1 MALHLLATSFT
12 APGADLR
19 WDDEFLRAERS
30 RLGLG
35 RRTDRMTAAVLSAL
49 DRLEGRPDD
58 APLIFASMLG
68 VQSRITALQNDLID
82 FPEDQI
88 GPVSFSCSV
97 HNAVPG
103 AAAIRF
109 GMKVP
114 VFSLAGFDRLP
125 ARAFQLADAV
135 LSAGDAEKALVILTE
150 ECSPFAERAMMLSGL
165 EPMEFAALF
174 LLKRADADDPGAWP
188 GPSPELNYC
197 QWIGNLLP
205 G

>member
-1 MALHLLATSFT
+1 MALHLIASSFT
-12 APGADLR
+12 APGAELS
-19 WDDEFLRAERS
+19 WDDDFLRAERA

-58 APLIFASMLG
+58 APLLFGSMLG

-109 GMKVP
+109 GLKVP

-125 ARAFQLADAV
+125 ERVLSLADAV
-135 LSAGDAEKALVILTE
+135 LSAGDADRALVILSE
-150 ECSPFAERAMMLSGL
+150 ERSVFADRAIRLLDL
-165 EPMEFAALF
+165 EPMEFAAVF
-174 LLKRADADDPGAWP
+174 LLEQTQNEADAFAVPDGMDLFA
-188 GPSPELNYC
+188 
-197 QWIGNLLP
+197 WIGSLLP
-205 G
+205 

>member
-1 MALHLLATSFT
+1 MSLHLIASSFT

-19 WDDEFLRAERS
+19 WDDDFLRAERA

-35 RRTDRMTAAVLSAL
+35 RRSDRMTAAVLSAI

-58 APLIFASMLG
+58 APLLFGSMLG
-68 VQSRITALQNDLID
+68 VQSRITALQSDLID

-114 VFSLAGFDRLP
+114 IFSLAGFDRLP
-125 ARAFQLADAV
+125 VRVLQLADAV
-135 LSAGDAEKALVILTE
+135 LAAGDAECVLAILTE
-150 ECSPFAERAMMLSGL
+150 ERSAFADRAMRLHDL
-165 EPMEFAALF
+165 EPMEFAAVF
-174 LLKRADADDPGAWP
+174 LLEQAKESDETFSPP
-188 GPSPELNYC
+188 PELDYF
-197 QWIGNLLP
+197 QWIRSLSAV
-205 G
+205 

>member
-1 MALHLLATSFT
+1 MALHLLASSFT
-12 APGADLR
+12 APDADMR
-19 WDDEFLRAERS
+19 WDDKFLCAERT

-58 APLIFASMLG
+58 APLLFGSMLG
-68 VQSRITALQNDLID
+68 VQSRITALQHDLID

-125 ARAFQLADAV
+125 ARVLQLADAV
-135 LSAGDAEKALVILTE
+135 LTAGDTERVLVILTE
-150 ECSPFAERAMMLSGL
+150 ERSAFADRAMRLHGL
-165 EPMEFAALF
+165 GPMEFAAVF
-174 LLKRADADDPGAWP
+174 LLEYAKDGAEAFCPPPG
-188 GPSPELNYC
+188 LDC
-197 QWIGNLLP
+197 FQWIRSLLP
-205 G
+205 A

>member
-1 MALHLLATSFT
+1 MALHLLASSFT
-12 APGADLR
+12 APGGDLR
-19 WDDEFLRAERS
+19 WDDDFLRAERA
-30 RLGLG
+30 RLELG
-35 RRTDRMTAAVLSAL
+35 RRSGRMTAAVISAL

-58 APLIFASMLG
+58 APLLFGSMLG
-68 VQSRITALQNDLID
+68 VQSRITALQNDLLD

-125 ARAFQLADAV
+125 ERVLSLADAV
-135 LSAGDAEKALVILTE
+135 LTAGDAAHALVILSE
-150 ECSPFAERAMMLSGL
+150 ERSAFADRAMKLLGL
-165 EPMEFAALF
+165 EPMEFAAVF
-174 LLKRADADDPGAWP
+174 LLESAQDGAGSFEVP
-188 GPSPELNYC
+188 TGKDYFA
-197 QWIGNLLP
+197 WIGDLLP
-205 G
+205 

>member
-1 MALHLLATSFT
+1 MSLRLLASSFT

-35 RRTDRMTAAVLSAL
+35 RRTDRMTAAVLSAF
-49 DRLEGRPDD
+49 DRLEGRPGD
-58 APLIFASMLG
+58 APLVFGSMLG

-114 VFSLAGFDRLP
+114 VFSLAGFDRLHE
-125 ARAFQLADAV
+125 RAFRLADAI
-135 LSAGDAEKALVILTE
+135 LSAGDAEHAIVILTE
-150 ECSPFAERAMMLSGL
+150 ERSPFAERAMKLSGL
-165 EPMEFAALF
+165 EPMEFAAVF
-174 LLKRADADDPGAWP
+174 LLEHAGADDPCAWP
-188 GPSPELNYC
+188 GPPPDLSYFR
-197 QWIGNLLP
+197 WIGSLLSN
-205 G
+205 

>member
-1 MALHLLATSFT
+1 MALHLLASSFT
-12 APGADLR
+12 APGDDLR
-19 WDDEFLRAERS
+19 WDDDFLRAERA

-35 RRTDRMTAAVLSAL
+35 RRSDRMTAAAISAL

-58 APLIFASMLG
+58 APLLFGSMLG
-68 VQSRITALQNDLID
+68 VQSRITALQNDLLD

-114 VFSLAGFDRLP
+114 VFALAGFERLP
-125 ARAFQLADAV
+125 ERVLSLADAV
-135 LSAGDAEKALVILTE
+135 LTAGDAAQALVILTE
-150 ECSPFAERAMMLSGL
+150 ERSAFADRAMKLLGL
-165 EPMEFAALF
+165 DPMEFAAVF
-174 LLKRADADDPGAWP
+174 LLESAQNGTAPFEVPAGTD
-188 GPSPELNYC
+188 YFT
-197 QWIGNLLP
+197 WIRDLLP
-205 G
+205 

>member
-1 MALHLLATSFT
+1 MALHLLASSFT
-12 APGADLR
+12 APGADLH
-19 WDDEFLRAERS
+19 WDDEVLRAERA

-58 APLIFASMLG
+58 APLLFGSMLG

-125 ARAFQLADAV
+125 GRVLSLADAV
-135 LSAGDAEKALVILTE
+135 LSVGEAERVLVILTE
-150 ECSPFAERAMMLSGL
+150 ERSAFADRAMRLHGL
-165 EPMEFAALF
+165 DPMEFAAVF
-174 LLKRADADDPGAWP
+174 LLERAEEG
-188 GPSPELNYC
+188 GETFCPSPGLTYFE
-197 QWIGNLLP
+197 WIKSLLP
-205 G
+205 I

>member
-1 MALHLLATSFT
+1 MALHLIASSFT

-19 WDDEFLRAERS
+19 WDDSFLRAERA

-35 RRTDRMTAAVLSAL
+35 RRSDRMTAAVLSAF
-49 DRLEGRPDD
+49 DRLECRPDD
-58 APLIFASMLG
+58 APILFGSMLG

-103 AAAIRF
+103 AASIQF

-114 VFSLAGFDRLP
+114 IFSLAGFDRLP
-125 ARAFQLADAV
+125 ARVLSLADAV
-135 LSAGDAEKALVILTE
+135 LTAGDAERVLVILTE
-150 ECSPFAERAMMLSGL
+150 ERSAFADRAMRLHGL
-165 EPMEFAALF
+165 EPMEFAAVF
-174 LLKRADADDPGAWP
+174 LLERAKDDGETFCP
-188 GPSPELNYC
+188 PSGLDYFR
-197 QWIGNLLP
+197 WIRSLLP
-205 G
+205 A

>member
-1 MALHLLATSFT
+1 MAVRLLASSFT

-19 WDDEFLRAERS
+19 WDDDFLRAERA

-35 RRTDRMTAAVLSAL
+35 RRSDRMTAAVLSAL

-58 APLIFASMLG
+58 APLLFGSMLG

-125 ARAFQLADAV
+125 ARVLQLADAI
-135 LSAGDAEKALVILTE
+135 LSAGDAGRALAILTE
-150 ECSPFAERAMMLSGL
+150 ERSPFADRALKLLGL
-165 EPMEFAALF
+165 EPVEFAAVF
-174 LLKRADADDPGAWP
+174 LLEHAESDEEAFAVPDGMDCFNRIR
-188 GPSPELNYC
+188 SV
-197 QWIGNLLP
+197 LP
-205 G
+205 

>member
-1 MALHLLATSFT
+1 MSLHLLASSFT

-19 WDDEFLRAERS
+19 WDDDFLRAERA

-35 RRTDRMTAAVLSAL
+35 RRSDRMTAAVLSAF

-58 APLIFASMLG
+58 APLLFGSMLG
-68 VQSRITALQNDLID
+68 VQSRITALQSDLID

-114 VFSLAGFDRLP
+114 VFSLAGFDRLHV
-125 ARAFQLADAV
+125 RVLSLADAV
-135 LSAGDAEKALVILTE
+135 LTAGDAERALVILTE
-150 ECSPFAERAMMLSGL
+150 ERSAFADRAMRLYGL
-165 EPMEFAALF
+165 EPMEFAATF
-174 LLKRADADDPGAWP
+174 LLEPARNGADEFSVPGDVDVFT
-188 GPSPELNYC
+188 
-197 QWIGNLLP
+197 WIRSLLP
-205 G
+205 

>member
-1 MALHLLATSFT
+1 MALHLIASSFT

-19 WDDEFLRAERS
+19 WDDSFLRAERA

-35 RRTDRMTAAVLSAL
+35 RRSDRMTAAVLSAF
-49 DRLEGRPDD
+49 DRLECRPDD
-58 APLIFASMLG
+58 APILFGSMLG

-103 AAAIRF
+103 AAAILF

-114 VFSLAGFDRLP
+114 IFSMAGFDRLP
-125 ARAFQLADAV
+125 ARVLSLADAV
-135 LSAGDAEKALVILTE
+135 LTAGDAERAFVILTE
-150 ECSPFAERAMMLSGL
+150 ERSAFADRAMRLHGL
-165 EPMEFAALF
+165 EPMEFAAVF
-174 LLKRADADDPGAWP
+174 LLERAKDDGKTFCP
-188 GPSPELNYC
+188 PSGLDYFR
-197 QWIGNLLP
+197 WIRSLLP
-205 G
+205 A

>member
-1 MALHLLATSFT
+1 MALHLLASSFT
-12 APGADLR
+12 APGGDLR
-19 WDDEFLRAERS
+19 WDDDFLRAERA

-35 RRTDRMTAAVLSAL
+35 RRSDRMTAAVISAL

-58 APLIFASMLG
+58 APLLFGSMLG
-68 VQSRITALQNDLID
+68 VQSRITALQNDLLD

-125 ARAFQLADAV
+125 ERVLSLADAV
-135 LSAGDAEKALVILTE
+135 LTAGDAAHALVILSE
-150 ECSPFAERAMMLSGL
+150 ERSAFADRAMKLLGL
-165 EPMEFAALF
+165 EPMEFAAVF
-174 LLKRADADDPGAWP
+174 LLESAQDGAGSFEVP
-188 GPSPELNYC
+188 TGKDYFA
-197 QWIGNLLP
+197 WIGDLLP
-205 G
+205 

>member
-1 MALHLLATSFT
+1 MALHLIASSFT

-19 WDDEFLRAERS
+19 WDDEFLRAERA

-49 DRLEGRPDD
+49 DRLEGRPGD
-58 APLIFASMLG
+58 APLLFGSMLG

-109 GMKVP
+109 GLKVP

-125 ARAFQLADAV
+125 ERVLSLADAV
-135 LSAGDAEKALVILTE
+135 LSAGDADRALVILSE
-150 ECSPFAERAMMLSGL
+150 ERSVFADRAMRLHGL
-165 EPMEFAALF
+165 EPMEFAAVF
-174 LLKRADADDPGAWP
+174 LLEQTQNEADAFAVPDGMDLFA
-188 GPSPELNYC
+188 
-197 QWIGNLLP
+197 WIGSLLP
-205 G
+205 

>member
-1 MALHLLATSFT
+1 MALHLLASSFT

-19 WDDEFLRAERS
+19 WDDDFLRAERA

-35 RRTDRMTAAVLSAL
+35 RRSDRMTAAVLSAL

-58 APLIFASMLG
+58 APLLFGSMLG
-68 VQSRITALQNDLID
+68 AQGRITALQNDLLD

-103 AAAIRF
+103 AAAICF

-125 ARAFQLADAV
+125 DRVLQLADAV
-135 LSAGDAEKALVILTE
+135 LSAGDAQCALAILSE
-150 ECSPFAERAMMLSGL
+150 ERSPFADLAMKRLGL
-165 EPMEFAALF
+165 DPMEFAAVF
-174 LLKRADADDPGAWP
+174 LLEQARNGMETFAVPDAMDCF
-188 GPSPELNYC
+188 S
-197 QWIGNLLP
+197 WIRSLLP
-205 G
+205 

>member
-1 MALHLLATSFT
+1 MALRLLASSFT

-19 WDDEFLRAERS
+19 WDDDFLRAERA

-35 RRTDRMTAAVLSAL
+35 RRSDRMTAAVLSAL

-58 APLIFASMLG
+58 APLLFGSMLG

-109 GMKVP
+109 GLKVP

-125 ARAFQLADAV
+125 ERVLSLADAV
-135 LSAGDAEKALVILTE
+135 LSAGDADHALAILTE
-150 ECSPFAERAMMLSGL
+150 ERSAFADRAMRLLGL
-165 EPMEFAALF
+165 EPMEFAAVF
-174 LLKRADADDPGAWP
+174 LLERAKEGDEAFTVPPGAD
-188 GPSPELNYC
+188 YFRR
-197 QWIGNLLP
+197 IGSLLQN
-205 G
+205 

>member
-1 MALHLLATSFT
+1 MALHLLASSFT

-19 WDDEFLRAERS
+19 WDDGFLREERA

-35 RRTDRMTAAVLSAL
+35 RRSDRMTAAVLSAL

-58 APLIFASMLG
+58 APLLFGSMLG

-109 GMKVP
+109 GLKVP

-125 ARAFQLADAV
+125 ERVLSLADAV
-135 LSAGDAEKALVILTE
+135 LSAGDADHALAILTE
-150 ECSPFAERAMMLSGL
+150 ERSAFADRAMRLLGL
-165 EPMEFAALF
+165 EPMEFAAVF
-174 LLKRADADDPGAWP
+174 LLEQAQNEADAFAVPDGMDLFA
-188 GPSPELNYC
+188 
-197 QWIGNLLP
+197 WIGSLLP
-205 G
+205 